1 MGIDKIHIEDLML
14 LKITK
19 VTTWKIYFQYSNKSY
34 MLIDDS
40 EEDAHISLYEREISN
55 NKIRLHFLNGAIT
68 LGGTNL
74 FIKDVSKKKAK
85 HLVYSNID
93 REYFVKKLIHLG
105 FSSGLYEQE
114 YIEMK
119 NRRTGIISKI
129 KELTK
134 ESESLSI
141 NYYKTSGHGSK
152 SYGDR
157 YKKTK
162 V

>member
-1 MGIDKIHIEDLML
+1 MNKIHIEDLML
-14 LKITK
+14 LKVTK
-19 VTTWKIYFQYSNKSY
+19 VTYWKIYFKYAGKNY
-34 MLIDDS
+34 MLIDDG
-40 EEDAHISLYEREISN
+40 EEDDHVSLYEREISN
-55 NKIRLHFLNGAIT
+55 NKVRLHLINGAIT
-68 LGGTNL
+68 SGGMHQ
-74 FIKDVSKKKAK
+74 FIKDISKRKAK

-93 REYFVKKLIHLG
+93 REYFVKQLVKLG
-105 FSSGLYEQE
+105 FSSGLYQQE
-114 YIEMK
+114 YIEMT
-119 NRRTGIISKI
+119 NRRTEIISKI

>member
-19 VTTWKIYFQYSNKSY
+19 VTTWKIYFQYNNKSY
-34 MLIDDS
+34 MIIDDS
-40 EEDAHISLYEREISN
+40 EEDSHISLYEREISN

-93 REYFVKKLIHLG
+93 REYFVKKLIQLG

-114 YIEMK
+114 YIELNK
-119 NRRTGIISKI
+119 KKEELNSKQFD
-129 KELTK
+129 ELK
-134 ESESLSI
+134 RAWYI
-141 NYYKTSGHGSK
+141 TSGHGSK
-152 SYGDR
+152 SYGNR
-157 YKKTK
+157 YKQKENECE
-162 V
+162 

>member
-93 REYFVKKLIHLG
+93 REYFVKKLVKLG

-114 YIEMK
+114 YIELNK
-119 NRRTGIISKI
+119 KKEELNSKQFD
-129 KELTK
+129 ELK
-134 ESESLSI
+134 RAWYI
-141 NYYKTSGHGSK
+141 TSGHGSK
-152 SYGDR
+152 SYGNR
-157 YKKTK
+157 YKQKENECE
-162 V
+162 